1 VKDVVLLSSVLVH
14 QYYLPGKDRQ
24 RSYHLEFVLKLPAS
38 SVTRLSFEFE
48 RQLLKWTEYPPDA
61 NHGFYVGSAVISG
74 VLPDAQNYT
83 SPNQRSATIRSLYVD
98 VTENFFLYFA
108 TIYV

>member
-1 VKDVVLLSSVLVH
+1 VNAVFENVTFYFFAFLVH

-24 RSYHLEFVLKLPAS
+24 RSYHLELVLKLPAS

-61 NHGFYVGSAVISG
+61 NHGFYVGSAIISA
-74 VLPDAQNYT
+74 VLPDAHNYT
-83 SPNQRSATIRSLYVD
+83 SPSQRSSTIRSL
-98 VTENFFLYFA
+98 
-108 TIYV
+108 